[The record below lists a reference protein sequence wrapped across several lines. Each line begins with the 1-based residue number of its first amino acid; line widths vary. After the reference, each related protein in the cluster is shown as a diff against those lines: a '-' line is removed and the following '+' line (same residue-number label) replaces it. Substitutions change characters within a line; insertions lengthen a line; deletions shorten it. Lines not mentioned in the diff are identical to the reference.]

1 MSTSLTVDLELIRK
15 YNVPGPRYT
24 SYPTA
29 LQFTEEFSRQDL
41 MEQIQNNNRDTSP
54 LSLYFHLPFCETL
67 CWFCG
72 CTTVISSDHSRS
84 DPYLDHLEKEIQMT
98 ARLLNSNRKV
108 VQMHFGGGSPN
119 YLTPTQ
125 IRRLGKSIHE
135 NFHFAADAELSVELD
150 PRRLTKDHIDAFNE
164 MGINRAS
171 FGIQDFNPKVQEAV
185 NRIQPK
191 EVSDQAITWIREAG
205 YKSLNIDLIYGL
217 PYQTAESFQETL
229 DLALTSKPD
238 RFAIFN
244 YAHVP
249 WMKPAQKLL
258 KVLPE
263 PETKLQMLK
272 RTIETLT
279 ANGYAYIGM
288 DHFAKEDDELAIAQ
302 RNKTLQR
309 NFQGY
314 STRGGADI
322 YAFGMSSIS
331 QTDSHYRQNH
341 KTLPS
346 YYAAVEKG
354 ELPISKICTLTRD
367 DLLRRE
373 TIMRLMCDLEL
384 NYQNLSSLLEID
396 FTDYFSEEISTF
408 KEAEQDGLLTTSSEG
423 IKVTDSGRMLIRNLA
438 MRFDAYLN
446 PTESRF
452 SRTI

>member
-1 MSTSLTVDLELIRK
+1 MSTSLSVDLDLIRK

-29 LQFTEEFSRQDL
+29 LQFTEDFDRQDL
-41 MEQIQNNNRDTSP
+41 IKQIHTNNEKTDP

-84 DPYLDHLEKEIQMT
+84 NPYLDHLEKEIQIT
-98 ARLLNSNRKV
+98 APKINPEREI
-108 VQMHFGGGSPN
+108 VQLHFGGGSPN
-119 YLTPTQ
+119 YLSPSQ

-135 NFHFAADAELSVELD
+135 NFRFASDAELSVELD
-150 PRRLTKDHIDAFNE
+150 PRRLTKDHVDAFNE
-164 MGINRAS
+164 MGVNRAS

-229 DLALTSKPD
+229 DLALTSRPD
-238 RFAIFN
+238 RFAIFS

-258 KVLPE
+258 KILPE
-263 PETKLQMLK
+263 PETKLEMLK

-288 DHFAKEDDELAIAQ
+288 DHFAREDDELAIAQ

-322 YAFGMSSIS
+322 YGFGMSSIS
-331 QTDSHYRQNH
+331 QTDSHYRQNY
-341 KTLPS
+341 KALPS

-354 ELPISKICTLTRD
+354 ELPISKICTLSPD
-367 DLLRRE
+367 DLIRRE

-384 NYQNLSSLLEID
+384 NYENLSSLLHID
-396 FTDYFSEEISTF
+396 FADYFSKEITTFGDAEE
-408 KEAEQDGLLTTSSEG
+408 DGLLTINDQG

-438 MRFDAYLN
+438 MRFDAYLK
-446 PTESRF
+446 PAESRF

>member
-1 MSTSLTVDLELIRK
+1 MSTNLSVNLDLIRK
-15 YNVPGPRYT
+15 YNVAGPRYT

-29 LQFTEEFSRQDL
+29 LQFTEEFDRKDI
-41 MEQIQNNNRDTSP
+41 ETQIDENNKEATP

-72 CTTVISSDHSRS
+72 CTTVISSDHSRT
-84 DPYLDHLEKEIQMT
+84 DPYLDHLEKEMQIT
-98 ARLLNSNRKV
+98 SPLINKEREV
-108 VQMHFGGGSPN
+108 IQMHFGGGSPN
-119 YLTPTQ
+119 YLSPAQ
-125 IRRLGKSIHE
+125 IRRLGKNIHE
-135 NFHFAADAELSVELD
+135 NFHFAPDAELSVELD

-171 FGIQDFNPKVQEAV
+171 IGIQDFNPKVQEAV

-191 EVSDQAITWIREAG
+191 EVSDQAIAWIREAG
-205 YKSLNIDLIYGL
+205 YQSLNIDLIYGL

-229 DLALTSKPD
+229 NLALESKPD
-238 RFAIFN
+238 RFAIFS

-249 WMKPAQKLL
+249 WMKPAQKLF
-258 KVLPE
+258 KVLPD
-263 PETKLQMLK
+263 PETKLEMLK

-279 ANGYAYIGM
+279 SNGYTYIGM
-288 DHFAKEDDELAIAQ
+288 DHFAREDDELAIAQ
-302 RNKTLQR
+302 RKKTLQR

-322 YAFGMSSIS
+322 YGFGMSSIS
-331 QTDSHYRQNH
+331 QTNAHYRQNH

-346 YYAAVEKG
+346 YYAAIEKG
-354 ELPISKICTLTRD
+354 ELPISKICTLTTD
-367 DLLRRE
+367 DFIRRE

-384 NYQNLSSLLEID
+384 NYQNLSHLLKID
-396 FTDYFSEEISTF
+396 FKDYFSNEIASFENEE
-408 KEAEQDGLLTTSSEG
+408 ADGLITSNSEG
-423 IKVTDSGRMLIRNLA
+423 ITVTDNGRLLIRNLA

-446 PTESRF
+446 SSENRF